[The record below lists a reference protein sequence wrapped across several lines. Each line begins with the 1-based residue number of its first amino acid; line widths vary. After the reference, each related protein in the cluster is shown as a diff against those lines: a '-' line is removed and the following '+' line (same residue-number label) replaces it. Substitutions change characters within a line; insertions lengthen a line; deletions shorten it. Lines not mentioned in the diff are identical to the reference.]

1 MGTPADEI
9 AQAWRTNAA
18 INLMILDAIPD
29 EALGD
34 TLSKR
39 GGRGGA
45 GEFAHLHN
53 VRLMHLEKRARDLAE
68 GLEKLQPKPHPSRK
82 VLRGA
87 LVRSGDAVEAY
98 LRDLAD
104 GKPKRRGFKRGLHT
118 TLAYFI
124 AHEAHHRGRVLL
136 TLKVTGH
143 TVDRT
148 IAMSIWDW
156 DRIE

>member
-1 MGTPADEI
+1 MSTPADEI
-9 AQAWRTNAA
+9 ARAWRTNTS

-39 GGRGGA
+39 GGRGVA

-68 GLEKLQPKPHPSRK
+68 GVEKLQPKPHPPRK
-82 VLRGA
+82 TLRRA
-87 LVRSGDAVEAY
+87 LVRSGDAVEAF
-98 LRDLAD
+98 LRELAE
-104 GKPKRRGFKRGLHT
+104 GKPGRRGFRRGLHT

-136 TLKVTGH
+136 TLKASGH
-143 TVDRT
+143 TIDRD
-148 IAMSIWDW
+148 IAMGIWDW
-156 DRIE
+156 DRIG